1 MTHPNRVSAPA
12 LNAWTGQPYAQRLD
26 PELARLLEHQSAG
39 IAKADRYAVPF
50 PESRRLLEE
59 ERKRTH
65 VNRVSMYRVEDGQTT
80 AHGRLVRLRWYHA
93 SQESFRRTPIVY
105 LHGGGWCVGSNVTH
119 DTVLRHLARA
129 AQAPICGVEYSLAP
143 EHPFPAA
150 FEDVSAAVDFVRE
163 QGTRVGAR
171 ANDQIILAGDSAG
184 ANLALAEAM
193 RRRDE
198 GRVSDI
204 AALLLYYG
212 SYAPSREEGSF
223 AAYGDG
229 RFGLSKQAQERYF
242 EAYLQTASRS
252 DWRAFPL
259 LGELRGLP
267 PTYVLAAELDPLYD
281 DSIDLYRA
289 LLASQVP
296 SRLSIASAMPHGFLN
311 QANDLPAAAREID
324 RSIAYLDKAAVWE
337 GGR

>member
-1 MTHPNRVSAPA
+1 MSDPA
-12 LNAWTGQPYAQRLD
+12 LNIWTGQPYAQRLD
-26 PELARLLEHQSAG
+26 PELARLLERQSAG
-39 IAKADRYAVPF
+39 VAKADRYAVPF

-65 VNRVSMYRVEDGQTT
+65 VNCIPMHRVEDAQITV
-80 AHGRLVRLRWYHA
+80 HGRQVRLRWYHA
-93 SQESFRRTPIVY
+93 SPESLGRTPIVY

-129 AQAPICGVEYSLAP
+129 AQAPVCGVEYSLAP

-150 FEDVSAAVDFVRE
+150 FEDVGAAVDFVRG
-163 QGTRVGAR
+163 QPAR
-171 ANDQIILAGDSAG
+171 PGVQANDQVILAGDSAG
-184 ANLALAEAM
+184 ANLALVEAM

-198 GRVSDI
+198 GRISDI

-212 SYAPSREEGSF
+212 SYAPCRDEGSF
-223 AAYGDG
+223 AVYGDG
-229 RFGLSKQAQERYF
+229 RFGLSRRAQERYF
-242 EAYLQTASRS
+242 EAYLQTASRR
-252 DWRAFPL
+252 DWRAFPI

-289 LLASQVP
+289 LLASQVA

-324 RSIAYLDKAAVWE
+324 LSVAYLEEAAARE

>member
-1 MTHPNRVSAPA
+1 MSAPA
-12 LNAWTGQPYAQRLD
+12 LNAWTGQPYAQQVD
-26 PELARLLEHQSAG
+26 PELARLLERQSAG
-39 IAKADRYAVPF
+39 VAKADRYAVPF
-50 PESRRLLEE
+50 PQARRLLEE

-65 VNRVSMYRVEDGQTT
+65 ANCVPMYRLEDGQIT

-93 SQESFRRTPIVY
+93 SQESFQRTPIVY

-129 AQAPICGVEYSLAP
+129 AQAPVCGVEYSLAP

-163 QGTRVGAR
+163 Q
-171 ANDQIILAGDSAG
+171 ANDQVILAGDSAG

-198 GRVSDI
+198 GRISDI

-212 SYAPSREEGSF
+212 SYAPCRDEGSF

-229 RFGLSKQAQERYF
+229 RFGLSRQAQERYF
-242 EAYLQTASRS
+242 EAYLQTASWS

-259 LGELRGLP
+259 LGELCGLP
-267 PTYVLAAELDPLYD
+267 STYVLAAELDPLYD
-281 DSIDLYRA
+281 DSIELYRA
-289 LLASQVP
+289 LLASQVA
-296 SRLSIASAMPHGFLN
+296 SRLSIANAMPHGFLN

-324 RSIAYLDKAAVWE
+324 RSVAYLEEAAVWE
-337 GGR
+337 DGR